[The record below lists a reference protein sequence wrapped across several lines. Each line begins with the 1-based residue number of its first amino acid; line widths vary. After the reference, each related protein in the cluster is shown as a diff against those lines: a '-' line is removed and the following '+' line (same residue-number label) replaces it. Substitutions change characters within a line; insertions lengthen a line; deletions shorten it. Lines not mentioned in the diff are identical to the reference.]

1 MKGKGLI
8 IAVIN
13 SLLMGALLCP
23 ADLKSGPYTRLK
35 VGDGVEVS
43 GRFVKGIFSAK
54 SVEKLAEARRPK
66 LRGAIEQ
73 LDAKDSSIVMF
84 GMKIRVSVKTLF
96 PAKGMTA
103 EGFLN
108 LKIGMRVEV
117 ACNVSDSGV
126 WEADKLDWKEIKP
139 SDKIKGTIT
148 RLAFDNKPPDT
159 IEISGLKILV
169 TEETDLYGSFRYLE
183 EELFGN
189 LAAEEGVTN
198 FPHLKLG
205 ENLLFSGDYRQ
216 TTRFENSYTLSDVQK
231 DNYRETEPALRLEA
245 AGNWAPEA
253 QSFLQ
258 LRLRK
263 KYTFGNRVDDFPYR
277 SSAIEST
284 DVEFQAIQAY
294 LLLRAPQNRGL
305 AMAVGKQRV
314 RDQREWLFDEY
325 LDAVRF
331 YLYETRP
338 VVLEASFF
346 PSLFPLK
353 DKKFKTWDDILL
365 RVRYIPDGKNEA
377 NIYVLKRRDSEARNR
392 EPVYWGISYYG
403 RPKRFVTG
411 WLQAALLRGTDKQR
425 NQEAYALDVGATFAA
440 VNLPIRPSFT
450 LGYALGS
457 GDKSSGDSVSQEF
470 RQTGYEDNSG
480 RFGGFANFQYYGEAF
495 NPELAN
501 IQILTVGAGLRPHR
515 LVSVDGIFHT
525 YRQNR
530 LDNDV
535 QSDLITPPVVPNG
548 LSKDL
553 GWEINLVVGVQKIMQ
568 RFNVA
573 YSFSLFNPGEAFMP
587 LRAENAVLNRLNV
600 RVEF

>member
-1 MKGKGLI
+1 MKGKGLLI
-8 IAVIN
+8 PVKIF
-13 SLLMGALLCP
+13 LLIGALFCA
-23 ADLKSGPYTRLK
+23 ADLPANPYARLK

-43 GRFVKGIFSAK
+43 GRVSKGIFAAK
-54 SVEKLAEARRPK
+54 SVERLADARRPK

-73 LDAKDSSIVMF
+73 LNAKDSAFVMF
-84 GMKIRVSVKTLF
+84 GMKIRVSAKTLF
-96 PAKGMTA
+96 PARGTGSG
-103 EGFLN
+103 GFGT
-108 LKIGMRVEV
+108 LKPGMRVEV
-117 ACNVSDSGV
+117 TCNVSASGL
-126 WEADKLDWKEIKP
+126 WEADKLDWNEIKS
-139 SDKIKGTIT
+139 SDKIKGAIT

-169 TEETDLYGSFRYLE
+169 TEETDLYGSNRYLE

-189 LAAEEGVTN
+189 LVAEEGGTN
-198 FPHLKLG
+198 LPHMRLG
-205 ENLLFSGDYRQ
+205 ENLLLSGDYRQ

-258 LRLRK
+258 LRMRK
-263 KYTFGNRVDDFPYR
+263 KYTFGTFPYR
-277 SSAIEST
+277 PTTVEST
-284 DVEFQAIQAY
+284 DFEFQAIQAY

-305 AMAVGKQRV
+305 ALTVGKQRV

-338 VVLEASFF
+338 IVLEASFL
-346 PSLFPLK
+346 PSLFPFEGE
-353 DKKFKTWDDILL
+353 KFRTWDDLL
-365 RVRYIPDGKNEA
+365 FRVRYIPDGKNEA
-377 NIYVLKRRDSEARNR
+377 NIYVLKRWDSDARNR
-392 EPVYWGISYYG
+392 EPVYWGVSYYG

-411 WLQAALLRGTDKQR
+411 WLQAVLLRGTDKQR

-440 VNLPIRPSFT
+440 VNLPIRPSLT

-457 GDKSSGDSVSQEF
+457 GDKVSGDTVSQEF

-480 RFGGFANFQYYGEAF
+480 RIGGFANFQYYGEAF

-501 IQILTVGAGLRPHR
+501 IQILTVGAGLRPHA
-515 LVSVDGIFHT
+515 LVSVDGVFHT
-525 YRQNR
+525 YRQNQ

-535 QSDLITPPVVPNG
+535 HSDLITPPVVPNE

-553 GWEINLVVGVQKIMQ
+553 GWELNLIVGVQKIMQ
-568 RFNVA
+568 RFNIA

-587 LRAENAVLNRLNV
+587 LRTKNAVLNRLNV

>member
-1 MKGKGLI
+1 MKRKSLFIPVLI
-8 IAVIN
+8 
-13 SLLMGALLCP
+13 SFLMGTLLWSV
-23 ADLKSGPYTRLK
+23 DLSGRPYTRLK

-43 GRFVKGIFSAK
+43 GRVSKGIFAAK

-73 LDAKDSSIVMF
+73 LDAKDSAIVMF
-84 GMKIRVSVKTLF
+84 GMKIRVSAKTLF
-96 PAKGMTA
+96 PAKGSAA

-108 LKIGMRVEV
+108 LKAGMRVE
-117 ACNVSDSGV
+117 ATCNVSASGA
-126 WEADKLDWKEIKP
+126 WEADKLDWSGIKP
-139 SDKIKGTIT
+139 SDKIKGVIT
-148 RLAFDNKPPDT
+148 HLAFDNKPPDT

-169 TEETDLYGSFRYLE
+169 TEKTDLYGSSRYLE

-189 LAAEEGVTN
+189 MVAEEGSAN

-205 ENLLFSGDYRQ
+205 EHLLFSGDYRQ

-258 LRLRK
+258 LRMRK
-263 KYTFGNRVDDFPYR
+263 KYTFGTFPYR
-277 SSAIEST
+277 PTTVEST
-284 DVEFQAIQAY
+284 DFEFQAIQAY

-338 VVLEASFF
+338 IVLEASFL
-346 PSLFPLK
+346 PSLFPFK
-353 DKKFKTWDDILL
+353 GEKFRTWDDVLF

-377 NIYVLKRRDSEARNR
+377 NVYVLKRWDSDLRNR

-411 WLQAALLRGTDKQR
+411 WLQAVLLRGTDKQR
-425 NQEAYALDVGATFAA
+425 NQEAFAVDVGATLAA

-457 GDKSSGDSVSQEF
+457 GDKSSVDTVSQEF

-480 RFGGFANFQYYGEAF
+480 RFGGFANFQYYGEAL

-501 IQILTVGAGLRPHR
+501 IKILTVGAGLRPHT
-515 LVSVDGIFHT
+515 LVSVDAVFHT

-535 QSDLITPPVVPNG
+535 QSDLITPPVVPSG

-553 GWEINLVVGVQKIMQ
+553 GWEVNLIVGIQKIWQ